1 MEFSTKTGENKAKR
15 VEEQKRFMPENIIRG
30 M

>member
-1 MEFSTKTGENKAKR
+1 MEFSTKTGENKGKR